1 MSHGI
6 CSREV
11 YKMDSS
17 NRLVE
22 KPKRLWQRRAAL
34 IAWVT
39 VLTVAAVL
47 DAVWLFSDDRASINY
62 PLVVGLGLV
71 GGLALGLVVAYLWD
85 RHAGRLKR
93 PSDIEAATGL
103 QVLGVVPAMRLEDP
117 DRVAVNASQPVAGTQ
132 AYGILAAE
140 LADTLRES
148 APTCLLLTSP
158 TRGDGRTTTAVNL
171 ATLLAAEGLQVAL
184 LSADPHGEGVD
195 EVLELDRRPGL
206 TEVLA
211 GSVFLESA
219 LQSGG
224 VDRLRVLTAGGP
236 SDEMLGKNLDGLA
249 RVLDRLTRDV
259 DLVVIDAPPVL
270 GGLEAMLL
278 AQDVDLV
285 LFIVDVRHG
294 KRSEA
299 TAALAYLGH
308 VQDRLVGVVSN
319 DPGPRRRRRRVRGAA
334 AAQPEAEAVP
344 DISPEPAA
352 ATGVAAVAAAT
363 ALRMRGGARAIG
375 GAVGSAAGAVGS
387 GATSAARSTKA
398 AAGKARGKI
407 ASALS
412 FRALRRHPWA
422 GVIASVL
429 AVGLVISAVWWASYD
444 GTSSANDQAQAANTS
459 PAAISPSQSS
469 QDAIAAAADK
479 CHSTW
484 QAQAEPLGA
493 AAKSIDQWQVHVSAM
508 NQLVAGKITLDQANA
523 FWNKTRK
530 HAAHNVRR
538 FQRADQ
544 AYTGGDHSC
553 PMVMTAA
560 NNEGSLTA
568 LSDCRREIAQ
578 REDVLKAARAAI
590 ATWHD
595 HVMDMNMMRNGS
607 MSPTRA
613 LQLWNKYW
621 KLGVSE
627 LKDYRSQLRQAG
639 QPNC

>member
-1 MSHGI
+1 
-6 CSREV
+6 
-11 YKMDSS
+11 MDSS
-17 NRLVE
+17 NRLVG

-39 VLTVAAVL
+39 VLIVAVVL
-47 DAVWLFSDDRASINY
+47 NTVWLLSDDRASIIY

-93 PSDIEAATGL
+93 PADIEGATGL
-103 QVLGVVPAMRLEDP
+103 KVLGVVPAMRLEGT

-184 LSADPHGEGVD
+184 LSADPDGEGVD
-195 EVLELDRRPGL
+195 EVLELERRPGL

-236 SDEMLGKNLDGLA
+236 SDEMVGKNLDGLA
-249 RVLDRLTRDV
+249 RLLDRLTRDV

-319 DPGPRRRRRRVRGAA
+319 DPGPRRRRRRARGAPA
-334 AAQPEAEAVP
+334 AEPEAVP

-352 ATGVAAVAAAT
+352 ATGVAAVAAA
-363 ALRMRGGARAIG
+363 AGLRLRGGARAVG
-375 GAVGSAAGAVGS
+375 GAAGSVAGAVGS

-398 AAGKARGKI
+398 AAGTVRGKL

-412 FRALRRHPWA
+412 VRALRRHPWA

-444 GTSSANDQAQAANTS
+444 GTSSADDQAQAANTS
-459 PAAISPSQSS
+459 PAATSPSQSS
-469 QDAIAAAADK
+469 QDAIAAAADE

-538 FQRADQ
+538 FQRADK
-544 AYTGGDHSC
+544 AYADGDHSC
-553 PMVMTAA
+553 PMVVTAA

-639 QPNC
+639 KPNC